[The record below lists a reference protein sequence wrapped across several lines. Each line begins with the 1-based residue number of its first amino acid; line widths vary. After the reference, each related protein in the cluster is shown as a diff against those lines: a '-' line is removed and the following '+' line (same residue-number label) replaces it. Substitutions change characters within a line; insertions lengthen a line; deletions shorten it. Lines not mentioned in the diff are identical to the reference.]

1 MTPVAFL
8 VSRFPAETF
17 ILAQVEGLLERGTDV
32 EVYALA
38 SGNRETEKKLQARW
52 DKRLRIHHIPISKSL
67 PSRAVS
73 ALPLLFGRNR
83 AALSPRYG
91 DDATSLRLIVAA
103 ARWPVMTS
111 GPRVWLAQYGRW
123 GRFACALR
131 DLGIISGPVATM
143 FHGKDMS
150 AYLDRQPH
158 AYDTLVKQGDL
169 FLPISELWRSRL
181 LALGAPSFKTH
192 LHRMGVDTTLFTE
205 RHRTLAP
212 GDPVRFIAVGRMVD
226 KKAFDDAVAAFAT
239 FQSQPGAPPATLTLI
254 GDGKMHRAVQA
265 QAAASGH
272 SDKIRFTGLLP
283 NDRVAAELDAA
294 HIFLL
299 PSRTAADGDMEGIPV
314 AIMEA
319 MAQGMP
325 VLTTRHSGIPELVT
339 HDVDGLLSAERDRD
353 GLARNMA
360 ALAASPQRW
369 PEMGARGADRV
380 RRDFDLRSWNDR
392 LAHVMQDLARTGH

>member
-1 MTPVAFL
+1 M
-8 VSRFPAETF
+8 
-17 ILAQVEGLLERGTDV
+17 ERGTDV

-38 SGNRETEKKLQARW
+38 SGNRETEAKLQARW
-52 DKRLRIHHIPISKSL
+52 GNRLRIFHVPISKSL
-67 PSRAVS
+67 VSRALT
-73 ALPLLFGRNR
+73 ALPLLLGRR
-83 AALSPRYG
+83 RGALSPRYG
-91 DDATSLRLIVAA
+91 NDATSLRLIVAA
-103 ARWPVMTS
+103 ARWPAMPP

-169 FLPISELWRSRL
+169 FLPISELWRDRL
-181 LALGAPSFKTH
+181 LALGAPPSKTQ
-192 LHRMGVDTTLFTE
+192 LHRMGVDTALFTE
-205 RHRTLAP
+205 RPRTLTP
-212 GDPVRFIAVGRMVD
+212 GDSVRFIAVGRMVD
-226 KKAFDDAVAAFAT
+226 KKAFDDAVAAFAS
-239 FQSQPGAPPATLTLI
+239 FQSQPGAPPASLTLI
-254 GDGKMHRAVQA
+254 GNGKMQGALQA

-272 SDKIRFTGLLP
+272 GEKIRFTGLLP
-283 NDRVAAELDAA
+283 NNRVAAELDAA
-294 HIFLL
+294 HIFVL
-299 PSRTAADGDMEGIPV
+299 PSRTASDGDMEGIPV

-339 HDVDGLLSAERDRD
+339 DGVDGLLSAERDRD

-360 ALAASPQRW
+360 VLAASPERW
-369 PEMGARGADRV
+369 PEMGARGAARV
-380 RRDFDLRSWNDR
+380 RRDFELRTWNDR
-392 LAHVMQDLARTGH
+392 LAQVMQNLASGSH